1 MGNFANDAS
10 AYLANILCSLTSDL
24 DFMVFNSAQF
34 FSTLSGKMIQ
44 ESEIT
49 ESFDLELL
57 FTNIL
62 AAWQKLENDPSLSI
76 CMTKTRSVIADL
88 LNFEWRS
95 TYFQDK

>member
-1 MGNFANDAS
+1 MNIFANDVS
-10 AYLANILCSLTSDL
+10 AYLADILCSLIGEL
-24 DFMVFNSAQF
+24 DFMMFNSAQF

-62 AAWQKLENDPSLSI
+62 ADTALQVCLAE
-76 CMTKTRSVIADL
+76 TG
-88 LNFEWRS
+88 EWS
-95 TYFQDK
+95 KPIHLHDKNT

>member
-1 MGNFANDAS
+1 MNILANDVS

-62 AAWQKLENDPSLSI
+62 ADTALQVCLAE
-76 CMTKTRSVIADL
+76 TG
-88 LNFEWRS
+88 EWS
-95 TYFQDK
+95 KPIHLHDKNT

>member
-1 MGNFANDAS
+1 MNIFANDVS

-49 ESFDLELL
+49 ESFGLELL

-62 AAWQKLENDPSLSI
+62 ADTSLQV
-76 CMTKTRSVIADL
+76 CLAETG
-88 LNFEWRS
+88 EWS
-95 TYFQDK
+95 KPIHLHDKNT

>member
-1 MGNFANDAS
+1 MNIFANDVS

-49 ESFDLELL
+49 ESFDVELL

-62 AAWQKLENDPSLSI
+62 ADTALQVCLAE
-76 CMTKTRSVIADL
+76 TG
-88 LNFEWRS
+88 EWS
-95 TYFQDK
+95 KPIHLHDKNT

>member
-1 MGNFANDAS
+1 MNIFANDVS

-49 ESFDLELL
+49 ESFGLELL

-62 AAWQKLENDPSLSI
+62 ADTALQVCLAE
-76 CMTKTRSVIADL
+76 TG
-88 LNFEWRS
+88 EWS
-95 TYFQDK
+95 KPIHLHDKNT

>member
-1 MGNFANDAS
+1 MNILANDVS

-34 FSTLSGKMIQ
+34 FSTLSGIMIQ

-62 AAWQKLENDPSLSI
+62 ADTALQVCLAE
-76 CMTKTRSVIADL
+76 TG
-88 LNFEWRS
+88 EWS
-95 TYFQDK
+95 KPIHLHDKNT

>member
-1 MGNFANDAS
+1 MNIFANDVS

-62 AAWQKLENDPSLSI
+62 ADTALQVCLAE
-76 CMTKTRSVIADL
+76 TG
-88 LNFEWRS
+88 EWS
-95 TYFQDK
+95 KPIHLHDKNT

>member
-1 MGNFANDAS
+1 MNIFANDVS
-10 AYLANILCSLTSDL
+10 AYLANILCSLIGDL
-24 DFMVFNSAQF
+24 DFMMFNSAQF

-62 AAWQKLENDPSLSI
+62 ADTALQVCLAE
-76 CMTKTRSVIADL
+76 TG
-88 LNFEWRS
+88 EWS
-95 TYFQDK
+95 KPIHLHDKNT

>member
-1 MGNFANDAS
+1 MNIFANDVS

-24 DFMVFNSAQF
+24 DFMVFNSAQL
-34 FSTLSGKMIQ
+34 FSTFSGKMIQ

-62 AAWQKLENDPSLSI
+62 ADTALQVCLAE
-76 CMTKTRSVIADL
+76 TG
-88 LNFEWRS
+88 EWS
-95 TYFQDK
+95 KPIHLHDKNT